1 MSLLN
6 VFLNVS
12 VKCFGNGVKFSWADS
27 CVRWFKCVAVSET
40 DFIFIIKVVKHIK
53 TLVMETVSIS
63 EMFVYLNH
71 LIWLLSEN
79 ILLYFV
85 IMQTSRQVVE
95 VHLLLSDLALV

>member
-1 MSLLN
+1 
-6 VFLNVS
+6 
-12 VKCFGNGVKFSWADS
+12 
-27 CVRWFKCVAVSET
+27 
-40 DFIFIIKVVKHIK
+40 
-53 TLVMETVSIS
+53 VSIS